1 MIISLLLGSV
11 IFLASVGIQVMA
23 IVGLVRFLER
33 RDRLGKFDENL
44 LVGGVA
50 LSGVMLI
57 VFVGHL
63 LQVGLWAGLF
73 MWLGEFESYATA
85 FYHSAV
91 NFAALGYGDIVMSDK
106 WRLLGAME
114 ASGGILMFG
123 ISTGIGIAV
132 VTLLLKRVRQIDS
145 EDKDG
150 A

>member
-1 MIISLLLGSV
+1 
-11 IFLASVGIQVMA
+11 MA
-23 IVGLVRFLER
+23 IVGLVRFLQHR
-33 RDRLGKFDENL
+33 NRLGKFDENIW
-44 LVGGVA
+44 VSSVA

-114 ASGGILMFG
+114 ATGGILMFG
-123 ISTGIGIAV
+123 ISTGVGIAV
-132 VTLLLKRVRQIDS
+132 VTLLLQRVRQIDG
-145 EDKDG
+145 EDQEG

>member
-1 MIISLLLGSV
+1 LIISILLGSS
-11 IFLASVGIQVMA
+11 IFLASVGIQIMA
-23 IVGLVRFLER
+23 IVGLVGFLQHR
-33 RDRLGKFDENL
+33 NRLGKFDHNL
-44 LVGGVA
+44 WVSSVA

-73 MWLGEFESYATA
+73 MWLGEFESYANA

-91 NFAALGYGDIVMSDK
+91 NFAALGYGDIVMSDR

-114 ASGGILMFG
+114 ATGGILMFG

-132 VTLLLKRVRQIDS
+132 VTLLLKRVKLIDS
-145 EDKDG
+145 EDQES